1 MLNCKVKVIKDINY
15 SYSNIIK
22 TGEIVEVI
30 HIYDDSMILIETSD
44 RIRVKILKDKI
55 QAI

>member
-1 MLNCKVKVIKDINY
+1 VLNGKVEVIKDINY

-22 TGEIVEVI
+22 VGEIVEVI
-30 HIYDDSMILIETSD
+30 HIYNDDMILIETSNG
-44 RIRVKILKDKI
+44 IRVKILKDKV